1 MKAWTV
7 VALAAALGTAALT
20 ASAQPPG
27 PPSFDQIDADKS
39 GALSE
44 DEVRQ
49 FFTRMFQN
57 MPRGPGAGGPGAGG
71 PGAGGP
77 GAGGPPIDGNLFG
90 QLFQTWDANKDGSV
104 SREEFDNRPRM
115 QGPGGGAGPGGRG
128 PGGRAN

>member
-1 MKAWTV
+1 MKALTV
-7 VALAAALGTAALT
+7 VALAAVLGAAAHT

-27 PPSFDQIDADKS
+27 PPSFDQIDSDKN

-44 DEVRQ
+44 EEVRQ

-57 MPRGPGAGGPGAGG
+57 MPGGGPGGGGPGGPGAGG
-71 PGAGGP
+71 PGGP
-77 GAGGPPIDGNLFG
+77 GGGDMLG
-90 QLFQTWDANKDGSV
+90 QIFQNWDANKDGSV

-115 QGPGGGAGPGGRG
+115 GPGGG